1 MQTIQFHTVVD
12 QEQVIR
18 PPQGV
23 RLPSG
28 EIEVTV
34 RPITA
39 TPPSQVEALAATRA
53 WLLALA
59 SEAEEQAPDLPDDM
73 AEHHDHYAH
82 GKPLP

>member
-1 MQTIQFHTVVD
+1 MQTIQFNAVVD
-12 QEQVIR
+12 DDQVIR

-28 EIEVTV
+28 EIQVTV
-34 RPITA
+34 RPIA
-39 TPPSQVEALAATRA
+39 PTPPPAGDALAPTRA
-53 WLLALA
+53 WLLVLA
-59 SEAEEQAPDLPDDM
+59 AEAEQQGPDM